1 MIRLRLLAAL
11 LFFTGLLQAQ
21 QLSLFTQYRDH
32 ATILNPAA
40 VSSDYLAFGQNIS
53 LGASYRVQWV
63 DMEGAPTTQTLY
75 GSYMQS
81 EPSGFN
87 LLTGGH
93 IINDQTGPTGFTG
106 IYGRIGGLV
115 SGDPYYGGLSVGLSA
130 GLVQYRVDGSAIRLR
145 DPNDVVS
152 TVGETQLF
160 PDVGAGIFAYKRLE
174 RRGFLDGDLIYGGVS
189 VPQVLGLDLTFRND
203 NGEFFTQRVQHFYG
217 MLGLYKFLDNE
228 NTFLEPSIWF
238 RYAPNAP
245 ASVDFNLRYQMTSN
259 FWLGSGV
266 SLAGTFHMEGGVIVG
281 ETGYGNILKI
291 GYGFD
296 WGFNVYGPLAGSTHE
311 IQVSYAFGN

>member
-1 MIRLRLLAAL
+1 MNGLRLLAAL
-11 LFFTGLLQAQ
+11 LFFATLAEAQ
-21 QLSLFTQYRDH
+21 QLSLFTQYREQ

-40 VSSDYLAFGQNIS
+40 ITSDYLAFGQNVT

-63 DMEGAPTTQTLY
+63 DFAGAPTTQTLH
-75 GSYMQS
+75 GSYMFA
-81 EPSGFN
+81 EPAGVN
-87 LLTGGH
+87 LLAGGH

-115 SGDPYYGGLSVGLSA
+115 SGDPYYGGLSLGLSA

-152 TVGETQLF
+152 AVGETQLY
-160 PDVGAGIFAYKRLE
+160 PDLGAGVFAYKRME
-174 RRGFLDGDLIYGGVS
+174 GRGFFNGDVLYGGIS
-189 VPQVLGLDLTFRND
+189 VPQVLGLDLTFRGT
-203 NGEFFTQRVQHFYG
+203 NGDFYTQRVQHFYG
-217 MLGLYKFLDNE
+217 MLGLYKFLREE

-259 FWLGSGV
+259 FWIGSGV
-266 SLAGTFHMEGGVIVG
+266 SMAGTFHMEGGVIIG

-311 IQVSYAFGN
+311 IHVSYAFGN